1 MSRVATAPLAF
12 ALALAAALALAS
24 CGGGDAKLLP
34 GATARE
40 INKNLAAVRELAAE
54 GECVD
59 AQDAALEVRTEVEAL
74 QGIDAKLK
82 RALQAGAQRL
92 NEVVQTCTETTIAE
106 ETEEAPPSTE
116 TTTGRQQRRPGREK
130 HEAAE
135 APETG
140 TAEPPAES
148 KPVETTPKGE
158 GGGPEEAPE
167 STPEPPSGGIGP
179 GAEAGGGG

>member
-1 MSRVATAPLAF
+1 MSRVAAACLAF

-24 CGGGDAKLLP
+24 CGGSGAKLLP
-34 GATARE
+34 GGTARE
-40 INKNLAAVRELAAE
+40 INQNLAAVRELAAE

-59 AQDAALEVRTEVEAL
+59 AQDAALEVSTEVEAL
-74 QGIDAKLK
+74 EGIDAKLK

-92 NEVVQTCTETTIAE
+92 NEVVQTCTETTTSE

-116 TTTGRQQRRPGREK
+116 TTTGKPQRRSGKEK

-140 TAEPPAES
+140 PAEPPAES
-148 KPVETTPKGE
+148 KPVETPPKGE

-167 STPEPPSGGIGP
+167 SAPEPPSGGIGP
-179 GAEAGGGG
+179 GGETGGGG